1 MEGELAHFCCKW
13 LKGRMIELVD
23 FCQSPTDAVT
33 RVAIDVLLKFL
44 IPRGLKPPIFRRTPG
59 LGFLFPLAID
69 TNRQFSTG
77 HGLR

>member
-33 RVAIDVLLKFL
+33 RVL
-44 IPRGLKPPIFRRTPG
+44 PG
-59 LGFLFPLAID
+59 PMK
-69 TNRQFSTG
+69 
-77 HGLR
+77 